1 MTALI
6 YECTTKDGKIFEV
19 KTLAEARKIAEDG
32 GNYKTKYVKIK
43 GAE

>member
-6 YECTTKDGKIFEV
+6 YECTTKDGKILEV
-19 KTLAEARKIAEDG
+19 KTLTEARKIAEDG
-32 GNYKTKYVKIK
+32 GSYKIKYVKIK